1 MNKIK
6 LGEGKYLV
14 KVARDNDTKDIGIA
28 FVKFDNSHK
37 IGSKP
42 TEEEDK
48 KEPSFFISLGN
59 INSATIMLQ
68 VLTYSIALI
77 NGVSETDWS
86 EHIDFERVNGRA

>member
-6 LGEGKYLV
+6 LGEGKYLI

-28 FVKFDNSHK
+28 FVEFDDSHQ
-37 IGSKP
+37 IGSNP

-59 INSATIMLQ
+59 INSAIVMLQ
-68 VLTYSIALI
+68 VLTYSMALI
-77 NGVSETDWS
+77 NGVSATDWS
-86 EHIDFERVNGRA
+86 EHIDFERVSGKA